1 MHDKPFHS
9 VSLSRLADYAERVLG
24 YAMAHLCSAGQP
36 PDKCGGY
43 LAVIELGR
51 GDLEM
56 LVCLGYSPPEKVE
69 KRVEFAIEK
78 GKRLYGLTDFT
89 SYESRRPEMDRWGGA
104 VRGRELIFSFSGLP
118 ELWDEAAMLVLA
130 IRLGQLQE
138 TDVCDVISEERN
150 PHLRLLLG
158 LAHWTE

>member
-1 MHDKPFHS
+1 MYYKPFHS
-9 VSLSRLADYAERVLG
+9 VRLGRLVDYAERILG
-24 YAMAHLCSAGQP
+24 LAIAHLRSAGQP

-43 LAVIELGR
+43 LAIVELGR

-56 LVCLGYSPPEKVE
+56 LVGLGYSSPEKVD
-69 KRVEFAIEK
+69 KRMEFAIEK

-89 SYESRRPEMDRWGGA
+89 SYESRKPEIDRWGGA

-118 ELWDEAAMLVLA
+118 ELWDEAAMFVLA
-130 IRLGQLQE
+130 IRLGQLRE

-150 PHLRLLLG
+150 PHLRPLLG